1 MNNFNNKVVIV
12 TGART
17 GIGLS
22 TATLF
27 AKAGANVVLAGRHE
41 PNLVYKITSKYQNKS
56 DRINGFLLSYSELER
71 CTSEKV

>member
-27 AKAGANVVLAGRHE
+27 AKTGANVILIPTR
-41 PNLVYKITSKYQNKS
+41 
-56 DRINGFLLSYSELER
+56 
-71 CTSEKV
+71 